1 MKVAFDRAFH
11 DMVGTAYGFGDVD
24 TAEADLMTRP
34 TLLIQLAGDAAANER
49 IGRASQG
56 GAVVGLAGALDPDH
70 PHDVVVAVP
79 ASHYYEYDEE
89 RNAYVAGLYAGG
101 DGEAGIGGRWNV
113 IGANA
118 MMGHDVHFDVERGRI
133 GWSESSC
140 DYSALIEPSHLKEG
154 SESGDDSPVGTNK
167 TRFAGTFSLTC
178 KLGVIASFVVA
189 GAVVVLI
196 LARRRGSDRRR
207 LGRYSAAPQ
216 QELELTA
223 SDLDPPSSD
232 NCEGQFRDCPSN
244 ARAPREAE
252 ERRGVVAS

>member
-11 DMVGTAYGFGDVD
+11 DMVGTAYGFGNVD
-24 TAEADLMTRP
+24 IAEADVLTRP

-49 IGRASQG
+49 IGRASR
-56 GAVVGLAGALDPDH
+56 GAAGVVGLAGALDPDH

-89 RNAYVAGLYAGG
+89 RNAHFAGFYAGG
-101 DGEAGIGGRWNV
+101 DVEAGTGGRWNV

-118 MMGHDVHFDVERGRI
+118 MMGHDVHFDVEHGRI

-154 SESGDDSPVGTNK
+154 SESSDDSHVVANKTHYVGTC
-167 TRFAGTFSLTC
+167 SLTC
-178 KLGVIASFVVA
+178 KLGVAASFVVA
-189 GAVVVLI
+189 GAVVVFI
-196 LARRRGSDRRR
+196 LVRRRGSDRRH

-223 SDLDPPSSD
+223 SDLEPPSSD
-232 NCEGQFRDCPSN
+232 HSQDRDRPSD
-244 ARAPREAE
+244 ARLSHEAD
-252 ERRGVVAS
+252 VVAS